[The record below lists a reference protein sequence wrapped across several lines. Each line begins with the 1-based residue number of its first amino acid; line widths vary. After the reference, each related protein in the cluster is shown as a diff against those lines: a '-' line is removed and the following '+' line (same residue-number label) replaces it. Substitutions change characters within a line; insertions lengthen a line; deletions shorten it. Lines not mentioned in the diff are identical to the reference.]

1 MRWIKIENIVGL
13 VCIFI
18 VLAMIIMVEKNKKRE
33 LKDIKIKIE
42 KIIQNNKDI
51 LNSLK

>member
-1 MRWIKIENIVGL
+1 
-13 VCIFI
+13 
-18 VLAMIIMVEKNKKRE
+18 MIIMVEKNKKRE